1 MNRGKFSQR
10 RFWENSLNPAETLA
24 NRGILVFGAFCALEH
39 LTTVRSL
46 RNFVRF
52 LVAVQLLPALESGE
66 ETLVGGQAVLEGV
79 MMRSPHAWAIAC
91 RKPSGEVVTMSEP
104 LARPSEKHKWM
115 AWPIVRGVMTLG
127 YAMSLGYRALR
138 FSANVA
144 IEEVMQSDKEHVETA
159 ASAVPPKLA
168 PSASSGQAL
177 SLPNGRSEAEAT
189 DASKSKSREKAAA
202 ISGWLAAVNVIISLA
217 FFIFM
222 YKYLPLLA
230 ATELKKANPA
240 LGGQIVFNLVDG
252 AIRLLLFLL
261 FIWGVSLFPDI
272 RRVYQY
278 HGAEHKTV
286 FAFENGDPLE
296 TSRGAEIFHVPSAL
310 RHQLSDD
317 GDADLDRLLHAGSV
331 HHVLGA
337 FRIAHRAAA
346 RDRRSVLRNHPLRR
360 QASRLALRPDDR
372 SRPLAAT
379 HHDPA
384 AVGRNGPMRHHRAR
398 SGHGPGKRTRRRIGD
413 CLGFPTRE
421 TVVGR
426 LSLVV
431 GLSAT
436 QHYSC
441 LREVSTCQHL
451 SRICEFGKKR

>member
-1 MNRGKFSQR
+1 VITYWLALFQR
-10 RFWENSLNPAETLA
+10 
-24 NRGILVFGAFCALEH
+24 LEH
-39 LTTVRSL
+39 LIVVRSL

-104 LARPSEKHKWM
+104 LERPSEKHKWM

-144 IEEVMQSDKEHVETA
+144 IEDAMQSDAATEHVVTAVVTA
-159 ASAVPPKLA
+159 ASAVPPKR
-168 PSASSGQAL
+168 G
-177 SLPNGRSEAEAT
+177 EAEPVPT
-189 DASKSKSREKAAA
+189 DASKPQTREKAAA
-202 ISGWLAAVNVIISLA
+202 LSGWLAAANVVISLA

-252 AIRLLLFLL
+252 AIRLILFLL

-296 TSRGAEIFHVPSAL
+296 TAAVQKYSTFHPRCGTSFLMTVMLISIGFYMLVPFTTFWARFAS
-310 RHQLSDD
+310 
-317 GDADLDRLLHAGSV
+317 
-331 HHVLGA
+331 
-337 FRIAHRAAA
+337 RIALLPVIAGVSYEIIRFAAKHRG
-346 RDRRSVLRNHPLRR
+346 SLF
-360 QASRLALRPDDR
+360 ALMTAPGLWLQRITTQPPSDEMAQCAIDA
-372 SRPLAAT
+372 LDHAMALEK
-379 HHDPA
+379 D
-384 AVGRNGPMRHHRAR
+384 
-398 SGHGPGKRTRRRIGD
+398 HGG
-413 CLGFPTRE
+413 E
-421 TVVGR
+421 
-426 LSLVV
+426 LVI
-431 GLSAT
+431 A
-436 QHYSC
+436 
-441 LREVSTCQHL
+441 
-451 SRICEFGKKR
+451 